1 MKTLLSSLSTT
12 FQQRL
17 SNPLI
22 GSFILSWTAIN
33 IKIIVN
39 ISSLTGLE
47 RVKYIDTLYFDFES
61 DLFLPIVMSLFYIFI
76 IPLIQRWVDRAKY
89 RLVDKDR
96 KSDKNVQLSGE
107 LKSLSKINEQQSKST
122 LDYWSKVQ
130 DKNLERESEI
140 AKLNLTNW
148 ISERDELNSKVTE
161 LSKELKNKENES
173 VSNSLKLNKEIDML
187 NERMAFDFS
196 KIEHVKSFN
205 NNYNVELS
213 HLESDFYKYKDLY
226 DYIESIRDSLSVEDR
241 QSFGNLSYNSIGD
254 IGFSIKS
261 YNELNK
267 SEMSQ
272 YHNIATNNYS
282 LIIKMLN
289 LLSSENIDYL
299 KSKRPNDDF
308 FSILKEI
315 NSTLNAQE
323 NT

>member
-33 IKIIVN
+33 IKIIVS

-47 RVKYIDTLYFDFES
+47 RVKYIDTLYFDFKS
-61 DLFLPIVMSLFYIFI
+61 DLLFPIAMSFFYIFI

-89 RLVDKDR
+89 ILVDKDR

-107 LKSLSKINEQQSKST
+107 LESLSKINEQQSKST

-130 DKNLERESEI
+130 DKTLERESEI

-148 ISERDELNSKVTE
+148 ANERDELNSKITE
-161 LSKELKNKENES
+161 LSEELKNKVSES
-173 VSNSLKLNKEIDML
+173 VESSLKSNKEIDAL
-187 NERMAFDFS
+187 NQRMEFNFN
-196 KIEHVKSFN
+196 KIEHVKKLN
-205 NNYNVELS
+205 DNYNVELS
-213 HLESDFYKYKDLY
+213 NLESDFYKYKDLY
-226 DYIESIRDSLSVEDR
+226 DYIESIRDSLSVEER
-241 QSFGNLSYNSIGD
+241 QNFASLSYNSI
-254 IGFSIKS
+254 INSGFSSNS

-267 SEMSQ
+267 NEMSQ
-272 YHNIATNNYS
+272 YHNIATNNYN
-282 LIIKMLN
+282 LIIKMLS
-289 LLSSENIDYL
+289 LFSSDNIDYL
-299 KSKRPNDDF
+299 KSKRPNEDF

-315 NSTLNAQE
+315 NLTLNAQE